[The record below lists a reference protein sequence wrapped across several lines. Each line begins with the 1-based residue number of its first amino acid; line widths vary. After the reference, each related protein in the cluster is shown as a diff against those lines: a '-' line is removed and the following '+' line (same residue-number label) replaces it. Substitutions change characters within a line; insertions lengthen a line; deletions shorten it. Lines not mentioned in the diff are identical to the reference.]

1 MKKQILSISLATT
14 LLASCFSVASA
25 AEKTPTVSVNNSQIF
40 FEDQTPVILGEGT
53 TLIPARGVFEAMGAK
68 VDWQEETRTVEVT
81 SYDNKTIV
89 RIVLDDTTMKVYD
102 VSGAISAAL
111 SGQDFSAPCEEITLD
126 VAPQIINERT
136 MIPLRAV
143 SEALDATV
151 DWNDTEYSIDITTA
165 DAPTI
170 SADIPAFTLS
180 AESTTVEKDG
190 EAIIYVN
197 AKNIP
202 ENKFISGVTA
212 TVQYDP
218 TAFEFEKA
226 ELVDGDNIVEGAM
239 GASNPVF
246 DYGYLKA
253 VAITIDADKA
263 AKTDGKVMKLTFKSL
278 NGEEGAFVLSNGYHT
293 KLGYNTALYVDDVAD
308 TDNKSL
314 LFEGDSL
321 NVSRDKLI
329 INAK

>member
-1 MKKQILSISLATT
+1 MKKQILSIGLTAT
-14 LLASCFSVASA
+14 LLASCFGVASA
-25 AEKTPTVSVNNSQIF
+25 AEKTPTVSVNMSQIF

-68 VDWQEETRTVEVT
+68 VDWKEETRTVEVT

-89 RIVLDDTTMKVYD
+89 RIVLDDKTMKVFD
-102 VSGAISAAL
+102 VSGALSAAL
-111 SGQDFSAPCEEITLD
+111 SGQDFSAPCEEVTLD

-136 MIPLRAV
+136 MIPLRAI
-143 SEALDATV
+143 SEALKATV
-151 DWNDTEYSIDITTA
+151 DWNDEEYSINITTA
-165 DAPTI
+165 DAPTK
-170 SADIPAFTLS
+170 STDIPAFTLS

-190 EAIIYVN
+190 EAIIYIN

-202 ENKFISGVTA
+202 ENKFVSGVTA

-218 TAFEFEKA
+218 TSFEFETA
-226 ELVDGDNIVEGAM
+226 ELVDGDNVIAGAM
-239 GASNPVF
+239 GASNPEF

-253 VAITIDADKA
+253 VAITIDAEKA
-263 AKTDGKVMKLTFKSL
+263 AKADGKVMKLTFKSL
-278 NGEEGAFVLSNGYHT
+278 NGEEGAFILSNGYHT
-293 KLGYNTALYVDDVAD
+293 KLGYNTALYLDGIDD
-308 TDNKSL
+308 TEQKSL

-321 NVSRDKLI
+321 NVNRDKLI